1 MTSAFFRRPTDGSSN
16 SSSSSDVNESDEE
29 ELHILQT
36 DVGNESE
43 TQTLTTESLPSHGSV
58 SQGDD
63 VDATAVS
70 KVDRHRTNL
79 LNALLEDFA
88 RNRASDYLNEAV
100 PGSKFD
106 RSSPEVQ
113 ALAGTVYQQVSQSL
127 AITGILPANNAAD
140 SNAQVRAAYLA
151 GIESIAIAE
160 VHGHSILPG
169 QARSQIPPPGQQLAV
184 TTVGSQRQD
193 LAPQSRQRQLGNLFL
208 HPAEH
213 PSSTPFSEL
222 IVSAPEARRSHYESS
237 FQQLRLL
244 GKGGFGRVYHAYNI
258 FDKKEYAVKK
268 IPLSPRLSRRYRE
281 SGHQE
286 LENVLREVQAL
297 AQLEHNN
304 VVRYHAT
311 WIEEPKHTPDAIY
324 QSRNRNIAVPG
335 RRLIADRAMHSPPS
349 ALRTQS
355 PIPDHSDGIIFG
367 SDSRSSMPVCEVEGD
382 APAPVWSVGDTD
394 PEPSSARA
402 SEIFTDGNAR
412 PGVTRDSVMDD
423 TVYVLHVQM
432 SVYPTTLA
440 QYLAPVQPNSRSALS
455 IPTKR
460 HCFHLVPALRLLMGI
475 LCGLQYIHARGLI
488 HRDIKP
494 SNIFISTLDTSA
506 IGLIP
511 DGYHDVGSCVG
522 CPDPRPYF
530 VNPRIGDFGLVAEL
544 ARNDDGNQAKS
555 AAKPVGTEYYRPPS
569 MKTFKDNHVDEKL
582 DVFALGVILVE
593 LLWPCSTST
602 ERMHILR
609 DVQKGKVPPRLG
621 EKIGQEGHEASI
633 GHSVIQCISGM
644 IERDPGRR
652 WSCPQVKESIESM
665 LEKCKTLAPI
675 DSHSALNGSD
685 AAGLDGMT
693 KVLSIDES
701 TEQESRQSVDEAV

>member
-1 MTSAFFRRPTDGSSN
+1 MGSGFFRRPTDGSS
-16 SSSSSDVNESDEE
+16 SSSGDGNESEEE
-29 ELHILQT
+29 ELHTLQT
-36 DVGNESE
+36 DDGNEGE

-58 SQGDD
+58 SLGDD
-63 VDATAVS
+63 ADATAVS
-70 KVDRHRTNL
+70 NVDRHRTNL
-79 LNALLEDFA
+79 LSALLEDFA

-100 PGSKFD
+100 PGSNFD
-106 RSSPEVQ
+106 RTSPEVQ
-113 ALAGTVYQQVSQSL
+113 SLAESVYQQVRQSL
-127 AITGILPANNAAD
+127 ALTGILPANNAED
-140 SNAQVRAAYLA
+140 SNPQARAAYLA
-151 GIESIAIAE
+151 GIESLALAK
-160 VHGHSILPG
+160 VNDHNFLPG
-169 QARSQIPPPGQQLAV
+169 QARSQLPPPGQHLAV
-184 TTVGSQRQD
+184 ASVGSQRQG
-193 LAPQSRQRQLGNLFL
+193 LAPQSRQQKFGNLFS
-208 HPAEH
+208 HPGQNH
-213 PSSTPFSEL
+213 SSTPFSDL
-222 IVSAPEARRSHYESS
+222 IFSAPEARRSHYESS

-268 IPLSPRLSRRYRE
+268 IPLSPRLSQRYRE

-311 WIEEPKHTPDAIY
+311 WIEEPKHTPDAVY
-324 QSRNRNIAVPG
+324 QRRYRNIAVEG
-335 RRLIADRAMHSPPS
+335 RRLIADRAIHSPPR
-349 ALRTQS
+349 AVRTRS
-355 PIPDHSDGIIFG
+355 PTPDHSDGIIFG
-367 SDSRSSMPVCEVEGD
+367 SDSRSSMPVREVEGD
-382 APAPVWSVGDTD
+382 AAAPLWSGGETD

-412 PGVTRDSVMDD
+412 PSLSRDSVMDD

-440 QYLAPVQPNSRSALS
+440 QYLAPLQANSRSALS
-455 IPTKR
+455 VPARR
-460 HCFHLVPALRLLMGI
+460 HCFHLIPALRLLMGI

-494 SNIFISTLDTSA
+494 SNIFISTLDLSA
-506 IGLIP
+506 TGLVP

-522 CPDPRPYF
+522 CQTSSPYF

-544 ARNDDGNQAKS
+544 ARNDDGNQPKS

-569 MKTFKDNHVDEKL
+569 AKALRGNHADEKL

-602 ERMHILR
+602 ERMHVLR
-609 DVQKGKVPPRLG
+609 DVQKGKVPPQLA
-621 EKIGQEGHEASI
+621 EKIGQEGHEAGV

-652 WSCPQVKESIESM
+652 WGCAQVKESIESL
-665 LEKCKTLAPI
+665 LERCKTLAPT
-675 DSHSALNGSD
+675 DSHSALDGNN
-685 AAGLDGMT
+685 AADLAGMI
-693 KVLSIDES
+693 KVMSIDES
-701 TEQESRQSVDEAV
+701 TEQESTQSVDEAV